1 MSDEH
6 GESAT
11 AEDINLRLVKIE
23 TQRNG
28 ALGLVVLFAGAMGAG
43 AWDVAQKTTRL
54 DERVTR
60 MAVDVQSASAAA
72 ARIDRMEER
81 LTSMNHA
88 VDRIEAEIPR
98 VRESLDALRS
108 DITNNR
114 IRDRAAVPDPSPP
127 RRVLGMFRTTR
138 HP

>member
-1 MSDEH
+1 MSDESD
-6 GESAT
+6 ESVT
-11 AEDINLRLVKIE
+11 AAAINLRVVRLE
-23 TQRNG
+23 TQRNV
-28 ALGLVVLFAGAMGAG
+28 AIGAMVLLGAGLAGG

-60 MAVDVQSASAAA
+60 MAVDVSSASAAA

-81 LTSMNHA
+81 LTSMGHA
-88 VDRIEAEIPR
+88 VDRIDAEIPR

-114 IRDRAAVPDPSPP
+114 DRAAAPDPSPS
-127 RRVLGMFRTTR
+127 RRVLGMFRTNR